1 VFLSFELT
9 DVRQVG
15 GAKGGASENQTLL
28 WMKIEMV
35 VCGVQKGIHY
45 TVLHKQPDT
54 MDCAIIG
61 GGHPVSGYI
70 FLVIRTKGNGIRQ
83 RTLFFDKRQENVW
96 VALTKWVHAIEYI
109 MR

>member
-61 GGHPVSGYI
+61 GGHPVNGYM
-70 FLVIRTKGNGIRQ
+70 FRVIIIKGNGIRQ
-83 RTLFFDKRQENVW
+83 RTLFFDKCQEKVW
-96 VALTKWVHAIEYI
+96 VAPTKCVHAIDCV